1 MPNKMNI
8 VRMPISE
15 LKPAEY
21 NPRVQLKKGDAE
33 YEKLKRSIENFGYV
47 EPIIFNKT
55 TGNVVGGH
63 QRLNVLLAMEESEID
78 VVVVE
83 LDPDKEKAL
92 NVALNKIT
100 GEWDNQKLD
109 ELLRELSDVDLLAAT
124 GFSEEEYEALISRV
138 DINDFFGEEPEERP
152 AKEGKAKKVTCPHCG
167 EEFEL

>member
-1 MPNKMNI
+1 MTIERKALADLI
-8 VRMPISE
+8 
-15 LKPAEY
+15 PAGY
-21 NPRVQLKKGDAE
+21 NPRKELQPGDPAFE
-33 YEKLKRSIENFGYV
+33 ALRQSMESFGYV
-47 EPIIFNKT
+47 EPIIWNRT
-55 TGNVVGGH
+55 TGHVVGGH
-63 QRLNVLLAMEESEID
+63 QRLNVLLAMEEQEID

-83 LDPDKEKAL
+83 LPPDKEKAL

-152 AKEGKAKKVTCPHCG
+152 AKEEKAKKVTCPHCG